1 MKHLYYFL
9 IFLFIPLFLNA
20 QEPVRN
26 PSETNP
32 QVQKDTLR
40 RNVVKDKPLQKKLIQ
55 KDSLQKPPISAYKI
69 FSVSGDS
76 TFVDTMLTI
85 QKDYKFNYL
94 RKDNFE
100 LVPFTNVGQTY
111 NKLAYNF
118 NDRGLIP
125 ELGARARHYNFMEV
139 EDINYYEVPTP
150 LTEIYFK
157 TVPEQGQTLDAFF
170 TINTSER
177 LNFSIA
183 YKGLRSLG
191 KYQNVLTSTGNFR
204 ATLNYSTLNKRYRHR
219 SHFVSQDLLNQENGG
234 LTEQALAQYIGKE
247 EEFDDRS
254 ILEVKFETAENVLFG
269 KRFFLANEF
278 DLVQGKHNRITID
291 HELDF
296 SDKKY
301 VFRQDAPVPFFGNSF
316 KTTNLNDRVK
326 LRNISNIAGITYA
339 NSTLGQLKVK
349 AGITHY
355 NYGYNSVFVLE
366 DETIITNRLKG
377 ENYAAG
383 AEYFKNFGPLRM
395 YGDFMVNV
403 AGDFTGHNFLAG
415 ADYYINKNNQVKA
428 ELRSNESA
436 PNFNFLLY
444 QSDYLNY
451 NWQNNFEN
459 TTTQSL
465 SVKLESANLV
475 NIDASFTRITNYAY
489 FSANEEGF
497 TKPFQENEEVNYLKV
512 KASKEFNYGKFALN
526 NTVMYQKVLNGDGVL
541 NIPDFTTR
549 NTLYYKDHWFKRALY
564 LQTGLTFKYFSSY
577 QMDGYDPVLAEFYVQ
592 NEQEFGAFPVVDFFF
607 NAKVKQTRIF
617 FKLEHLNSLIDGN
630 NNFAAPEHP
639 YRDFLVRFGL
649 VWDFF
654 L

>member
-1 MKHLYYFL
+1 MRKLIILFFL
-9 IFLFIPLFLNA
+9 IFSISSFGQKKLGLSAKGSGDLKD
-20 QEPVRN
+20 ERV
-26 PSETNP
+26 SKSVE
-32 QVQKDTLR
+32 KDTL
-40 RNVVKDKPLQKKLIQ
+40 P
-55 KDSLQKPPISAYKI
+55 KPPITAYKI
-69 FSVSGDS
+69 FTVSGDS
-76 TFVDTMLTI
+76 TYVDTTLTI
-85 QKDYKFNYL
+85 EKDYKFNYL

-100 LVPFTNVGQTY
+100 LVPFANVGQTY

-118 NDRGLIP
+118 NDTDLVP
-125 ELGARARHYNFMEV
+125 DLGARARHFNFMEV
-139 EDINYYEVPTP
+139 EDIYYYKVPTP
-150 LTEIYFK
+150 LTELYFK

-204 ATLNYSTLNKRYRHR
+204 ATFNYATLNNKYRLKT
-219 SHFVSQDLLNQENGG
+219 HFVSQDLLNRENGG

-247 EEFDDRS
+247 PEFDDRS
-254 ILEVKFETAENVLFG
+254 ILEVKFENAENILFG
-269 KRFFLANEF
+269 KRFFLAQEF
-278 DLVQGKHNRITID
+278 DLANGKNNRLTID
-291 HELDF
+291 HKLDF

-301 VFRQDAPVPFFGNSF
+301 IFRQDAPVALFGESF
-316 KTTNLNDRVK
+316 KTTNLNDKVK
-326 LRNISNIAGITYA
+326 LRNIDNVAGVTYA
-339 NSTLGQLKVK
+339 NTMLGELKIK

-355 NYGYNSVFVLE
+355 NYGYNSIFILE
-366 DETIITNRLKG
+366 DQTITNRIIG

-383 AEYFKNFGPLRM
+383 AEYFKNFGPLKM

-403 AGDFTGHNFLAG
+403 AGDFSGHNFLAR
-415 ADYYINKNNQVKA
+415 ADYFINKNNQVKA

-436 PNFNFLLY
+436 PNFNFQLY
-444 QSDYLNY
+444 QSDYINY
-451 NWQNNFEN
+451 NWQNDFDN
-459 TTTQSL
+459 TNTQSL
-465 SVKLESANLV
+465 SVKLESKNLANV
-475 NIDASFTRITNYAY
+475 DASFTRITNYAY
-489 FSANEEGF
+489 FSANEEGL
-497 TKPFQENEEVNYLKV
+497 TRPFQESGEISYFKV
-512 KASKEFNYGKFALN
+512 KACKEFQYGKFALD
-526 NTVMYQKVLNGDGVL
+526 NTLMYQQVLNGEGVL
-541 NIPDFTTR
+541 NMPDFTTR
-549 NTLYYKDHWFKRALY
+549 NSLYYNDHWFKEALY
-564 LQTGLTFKYFSSY
+564 VQTGLTLKYFTSY

-592 NEQEFGAFPVVDFFF
+592 NENKYGAFPVVDLFF

>member
-1 MKHLYYFL
+1 MRKLIILFFL
-9 IFLFIPLFLNA
+9 IFSISSFGQKKLGLSAKGSGDLKD
-20 QEPVRN
+20 ERV
-26 PSETNP
+26 SKSVE
-32 QVQKDTLR
+32 KDTL
-40 RNVVKDKPLQKKLIQ
+40 P
-55 KDSLQKPPISAYKI
+55 KPPITAYKI
-69 FSVSGDS
+69 FTVSGDS
-76 TFVDTMLTI
+76 TYVDTTLTI
-85 QKDYKFNYL
+85 EKDYKFNYL

-100 LVPFTNVGQTY
+100 LVPFANVGQTY

-118 NDRGLIP
+118 NDTDLVP
-125 ELGARARHYNFMEV
+125 DLGARARHFNFMEV
-139 EDINYYEVPTP
+139 EDIYYYKVPTP
-150 LTEIYFK
+150 LTELYFK

-204 ATLNYSTLNKRYRHR
+204 ATFNYATLNNKYRLKT
-219 SHFVSQDLLNQENGG
+219 HFVSQDLLNRENGG

-247 EEFDDRS
+247 PEFDDRS
-254 ILEVKFETAENVLFG
+254 ILEVKFENAENILFG
-269 KRFFLANEF
+269 KRFFLAQEF
-278 DLVQGKHNRITID
+278 DLANGKNNRLTID
-291 HELDF
+291 HKLDF

-301 VFRQDAPVPFFGNSF
+301 IFRQDAPVALFGESF
-316 KTTNLNDRVK
+316 KTTNLNDKVK
-326 LRNISNIAGITYA
+326 LRNIDNVAGVTYA
-339 NSTLGQLKVK
+339 NTMLGELKIK

-355 NYGYNSVFVLE
+355 NYGYNSIFILE
-366 DETIITNRLKG
+366 DQTITNRIIG

-383 AEYFKNFGPLRM
+383 AEYFKNFGPLKM

-403 AGDFTGHNFLAG
+403 AGDFSGHNFLAR
-415 ADYYINKNNQVKA
+415 ADYFINKNNQVKA

-436 PNFNFLLY
+436 PNFNFQLY
-444 QSDYLNY
+444 QSDYINY
-451 NWQNNFEN
+451 NWQNDFDN
-459 TTTQSL
+459 TNTQSL
-465 SVKLESANLV
+465 SVKLESKNLANV
-475 NIDASFTRITNYAY
+475 DASFTRITNYAY
-489 FSANEEGF
+489 FSANEEGL
-497 TKPFQENEEVNYLKV
+497 TRPFQESGEISYFKV
-512 KASKEFNYGKFALN
+512 KACKEFQYGKFALD
-526 NTVMYQKVLNGDGVL
+526 NTLMYQQVLNGEGVL

-549 NTLYYKDHWFKRALY
+549 NSLYYNDHWFKQALY
-564 LQTGLTFKYFSSY
+564 VQTGLTLKYFTSY

-592 NEQEFGAFPVVDFFF
+592 NENKFGAFPVVDLFF

>member
-1 MKHLYYFL
+1 MKHLSFSLIL
-9 IFLFIPLFLNA
+9 IFTPLLLFA

-26 PSETNP
+26 PSEINP
-32 QVQKDTLR
+32 EFQKDTLK
-40 RNVVKDKPLQKKLIQ
+40 NISKDKPLQKKLEQ

-69 FSVSGDS
+69 FSISGDS
-76 TFVDTMLTI
+76 TFVDTTLTI

-100 LVPFTNVGQTY
+100 LIPFANVGQTY

-118 NDRGLIP
+118 NERGLIP
-125 ELGARARHYNFMEV
+125 KLGARARHYNFMEV
-139 EDINYYEVPTP
+139 EDIYYYEVPTP
-150 LTEIYFK
+150 LTELYFK

-204 ATLNYSTLNKRYRHR
+204 ATLNYSTLNNRYRHK

-234 LTEQALAQYIGKE
+234 LTEQSLVQYINKE

-254 ILEVKFETAENVLFG
+254 ILEVKFENAENILFG
-269 KRFFLANEF
+269 KRFFLAHEF
-278 DLVQGKHNRITID
+278 DLVNGKNNRITID

-296 SDKKY
+296 NDKKY
-301 VFRQDAPVPFFGNSF
+301 LFRQDAPVAFFGESF
-316 KTTNLNDRVK
+316 KTGNLNDRVK
-326 LRNISNIAGITYA
+326 LRNINNIAGITYA
-339 NSTLGQLKVK
+339 NTTLGQLKVK
-349 AGITHY
+349 AGVTY
-355 NYGYNSVFVLE
+355 FNYGYNSVFVLE
-366 DETIITNRLKG
+366 DQIITNRLKG

-383 AEYFKNFGPLRM
+383 AEYFKSFGPLRM

-415 ADYYINKNNQVKA
+415 ADYFINKNNQVKA

-444 QSDYLNY
+444 QSDYINY

-459 TTTQSL
+459 TNTQSL
-465 SVKLESANLV
+465 SVHLESKNLANV
-475 NIDASFTRITNYAY
+475 EASFTRIANYAY
-489 FSANEEGF
+489 FSKADTIF
-497 TKPFQENEEVNYLKV
+497 VKPFQEPGEVNYLKLKV
-512 KASKEFNYGKFALN
+512 SKELTYGKFALD
-526 NTVMYQKVLNGDGVL
+526 NTVMYQKVLNGEGVL

-564 LQTGLTFKYFSSY
+564 LQTGLTFKYFTSY
-577 QMDGYDPVLAEFYVQ
+577 QMDAYDPVLAEFYVQ

-617 FKLEHLNSLIDGN
+617 FKLEHLNSLITGN

>member
-1 MKHLYYFL
+1 MRKLIILFFL
-9 IFLFIPLFLNA
+9 IFSISSFGQRKLGMSGGGSL
-20 QEPVRN
+20 EGDDVRN
-26 PSETNP
+26 TTI
-32 QVQKDTLR
+32 KDTL
-40 RNVVKDKPLQKKLIQ
+40 P
-55 KDSLQKPPISAYKI
+55 KPPITAYQI
-69 FSVSGDS
+69 FTVSGDS
-76 TFVDTMLTI
+76 TYVDTTLTI

-100 LVPFTNVGQTY
+100 LVPFANVGQTY
-111 NKLAYNF
+111 NKLSYNF
-118 NDRGLIP
+118 NDRDLIP
-125 ELGARARHYNFMEV
+125 EIGARARHFNFMEV
-139 EDINYYEVPTP
+139 EDISYYKVPTP
-150 LTEIYFK
+150 LTELYFK

-191 KYQNVLTSTGNFR
+191 NYQNVLTSTGNFR
-204 ATLNYSTLNKRYRHR
+204 ATFDYTTLNNKYRLKT
-219 SHFVSQDLLNQENGG
+219 HFVSQDLLNEENGG

-247 EEFDDRS
+247 PEFDDRS
-254 ILEVKFETAENVLFG
+254 ILEVKFQNAENVLFG
-269 KRFFLANEF
+269 KRFFLAQEY
-278 DLVQGKHNRITID
+278 DLANGKNNTLSLN

-301 VFRQDAPVPFFGNSF
+301 VFRQDAPVTIYGDAF
-316 KTTNLNDRVK
+316 KTSNLRDKVK
-326 LRNISNIAGITYA
+326 LRNVDNVAGITYA
-339 NSTLGQLKVK
+339 NTTLGKLKIK
-349 AGITHY
+349 AGVTHY
-355 NYGYNSVFVLE
+355 NYGYNSIFVLE
-366 DETIITNRLKG
+366 DQTITNRLKG

-383 AEYFKNFGPLRM
+383 AEYLKNFGPLKI
-395 YGDFMVNV
+395 YGDLMVNV

-415 ADYYINKNNQVKA
+415 ADYFMNENNRVKA

-444 QSDYLNY
+444 QSDYINY
-451 NWQNNFEN
+451 NWQTDFDN
-459 TTTQSL
+459 TSTQSL
-465 SVKLESANLV
+465 SVILESANLA
-475 NIDASFTRITNYAY
+475 NIDASFTRITNYTY
-489 FSANEEGF
+489 FSSNDEDL
-497 TKPFQENEEVNYLKV
+497 TKPFQESGEVSYFKV
-512 KASKEFNYGKFALN
+512 KASKEFQYRKFALE
-526 NTVMYQKVLNGDGVL
+526 NTLMYQKVLNGEEVL

-549 NTLYYKDHWFKRALY
+549 NTLYYRDHWFKRALY
-564 LQTGLTFKYFSSY
+564 LQTGFTFKYFTSF

-592 NEQEFGAFPVVDFFF
+592 NEQEFGDFPVVDFFF

-617 FKLEHLNSLIDGN
+617 FKLEHLNSLVNGN

>member
-1 MKHLYYFL
+1 MKQLTL
-9 IFLFIPLFLNA
+9 LFLALMLQFQVSA
-20 QEPVRN
+20 QEPEKKLPTREGLNQNRSVSQKSPASDNLQRK
-26 PSETNP
+26 PT
-32 QVQKDTLR
+32 QKDTLE
-40 RNVVKDKPLQKKLIQ
+40 
-55 KDSLQKPPISAYKI
+55 KPPITAYKM
-69 FSVSGDS
+69 FTVSGDS
-76 TFVDTMLTI
+76 TYVDTTLTI

-100 LVPFTNVGQTY
+100 LVPFANVGQTY

-118 NDRGLIP
+118 NDGDLIP
-125 ELGARARHYNFMEV
+125 ELGARARHYNFMEAD
-139 EDINYYEVPTP
+139 DIYYYKVPTP
-150 LTEIYFK
+150 LTELYFK

-204 ATLNYSTLNKRYRHR
+204 ATFNYATLNNKYRLKT
-219 SHFVSQDLLNQENGG
+219 HFVSQDLLNRENGG

-247 EEFDDRS
+247 PEFDDRS
-254 ILEVKFETAENVLFG
+254 ILEVKFENAENVLFG
-269 KRFFLANEF
+269 KRFFLAQEF
-278 DLVQGKHNRITID
+278 DLANSKNNRLTID
-291 HELDF
+291 HKLDF

-301 VFRQDAPVPFFGNSF
+301 IFRQDAPVALFGESF
-316 KTTNLNDRVK
+316 KTTNLNDRIK
-326 LRNISNIAGITYA
+326 LRNIDNVAGVTYA
-339 NSTLGQLKVK
+339 NTTLGELKIK

-355 NYGYNSVFVLE
+355 NYGYNSIFILE
-366 DETIITNRLKG
+366 GQTITNRIIG
-377 ENYAAG
+377 ENYAGG
-383 AEYFKNFGPLRM
+383 AEYFKNFGPLKM

-403 AGDFTGHNFLAG
+403 AGDFSGHNFMAG
-415 ADYYINKNNQVKA
+415 ADYFINKNNQVKA

-444 QSDYLNY
+444 QSDYINY
-451 NWQNNFEN
+451 NWQNDFDN
-459 TTTQSL
+459 TNTQSL
-465 SVKLESANLV
+465 SLKLESTNWANV
-475 NIDASFTRITNYAY
+475 DASFTRITNYAY
-489 FSANEEGF
+489 FSANEEGL
-497 TKPFQENEEVNYLKV
+497 TRPFQESGEISYFKV
-512 KASKEFNYGKFALN
+512 KASKEFQYGKFALN
-526 NTVMYQKVLNGDGVL
+526 NTVMYQQVLNGDAVL
-541 NIPDFTTR
+541 NIPDLTTR
-549 NTLYYKDHWFKRALY
+549 NSIYYKDYWFKRALY
-564 LQTGLTFKYFSSY
+564 VQTGLTLKYFTSY

-592 NEQEFGAFPVVDFFF
+592 NEQEFGGFPVVDLFF

-639 YRDFLVRFGL
+639 HRDFLVRFGV